1 MDNNIASLGEFGLIE
16 HITSEFAAQNP
27 STVRGS
33 GDDAAVIDAGEKF
46 LLVSTDL
53 LLEGIHFD
61 LTYTPL
67 AHLGYKTV
75 VAGISDIYAMNGRPR
90 QATIS
95 VGLSAKLDLRQVEE
109 FYKGVRFACEQYGV
123 DLAGGDTSSS
133 LTGFSISVTAIG
145 EVEKEKI
152 AYRAGAQVNDLI
164 CVTGNLGAAYM
175 GLHLL
180 EREKRALAG
189 VADPKPRF
197 EGYSYILQRQLK
209 PEAQAE
215 LIESLDENGIVPTAM
230 IDISDGLAS
239 EMLHICKA
247 SGVGARIYLDKLPI
261 ARETYAMAEELNADP
276 VVAALNGG
284 DDYEMLFT
292 VPLALREKL
301 MNVPGIDLIGHIT
314 AAGTGAAL
322 VTPDGEEI
330 ALQAP
335 GWKNQE

>member
-1 MDNNIASLGEFGLIE
+1 MNKNIVSLGEFGLIE
-16 HITSEFAAQNP
+16 HITHNFTVQNP
-27 STVRGS
+27 STVHGP
-33 GDDAAVIDAGEKF
+33 GDDAAVIDAGEKY

-61 LTYTPL
+61 LTYTPF
-67 AHLGYKTV
+67 AHLGYKV
-75 VAGISDIYAMNGRPR
+75 VVVGISDIYAMNGCP
-90 QATIS
+90 QQVTVS
-95 VGLSAKLDLRQVEE
+95 VGLSAKLDLPQVEE
-109 FYKGVRFACEQYGV
+109 FYRGVRMACEQYGV

-133 LTGFSISVTAIG
+133 LTGFSISVTAVG
-145 EVEKEKI
+145 KVGKDKI
-152 AYRAGAQVNDLI
+152 TYRSGAQINDLI

-175 GLHLL
+175 GLQLL

-209 PEAQAE
+209 PEAQAG
-215 LIESLDENGIVPTAM
+215 LIESLAENGIVPTAM

-247 SGVGARIYLDKLPI
+247 SGCGARIYLDKLPI
-261 ARETYAMAEELNADP
+261 AHETYAMAEELHADP

-284 DDYEMLFT
+284 DDYEMLFI
-292 VPLALREKL
+292 VPLAMREKL
-301 MNVPGIDLIGHIT
+301 TNVSGIDLIGHIT
-314 AAGTGAAL
+314 KEGTGAAL

-335 GWKNQE
+335 GWKNEE